1 MGSTRR
7 VAERMILERAARAHE
22 IAEKLRTLAA
32 RLDTFQRETTSG
44 HTLENDVHELLAL
57 ADQIER
63 L

>member
-1 MGSTRR
+1 
-7 VAERMILERAARAHE
+7 MILERAARAHE